1 VQEEGIDV
9 NDEAKL
15 FGKLSKKQRDIV
27 SRAEGFLRELKKYK
41 PDEIVEDI
49 DFLILRAGIIEE
61 ECSDFIRKV
70 EEVRQGETDR
80 TNKMVLVQMVAS
92 VETEKNVANALKES
106 LTALAYAMKQSGK
119 VKDITKL
126 RFFLDELER
135 YG

>member
-1 VQEEGIDV
+1 MQEEGIDV
-9 NDEAKL
+9 NGEAKL

-27 SRAEGFLRELKKYK
+27 SRAEGFLTELKKYK

-92 VETEKNVANALKES
+92 VETEKNTVNALKES

-135 YG
+135 CR

>member
-1 VQEEGIDV
+1 MNG
-9 NDEAKL
+9 EAKL
-15 FGKLSKKQRDIV
+15 FGKLSKKQGDIV

-41 PDEIVEDI
+41 PDEIVENI
-49 DFLILRAGIIEE
+49 DFLILKAKIIEE

-70 EEVRQGETDR
+70 EEVKKGETDR
-80 TNKMVLVQMVAS
+80 TNKMVLAQMVAS
-92 VETEKNVANALKES
+92 IETEKNTVNALKES

-135 YG
+135 CR

>member
-1 VQEEGIDV
+1 MNG
-9 NDEAKL
+9 EAKL
-15 FGKLSKKQRDIV
+15 FGKLSKKQRAIV

-41 PDEIVEDI
+41 PDEIAEDI

-70 EEVRQGETDR
+70 EEVKQDETDR

-135 YG
+135 CR